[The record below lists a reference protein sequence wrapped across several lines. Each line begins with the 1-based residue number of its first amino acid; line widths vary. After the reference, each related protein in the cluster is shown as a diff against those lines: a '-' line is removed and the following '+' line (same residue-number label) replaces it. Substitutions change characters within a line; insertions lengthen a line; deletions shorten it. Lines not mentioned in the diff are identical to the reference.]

1 MNGLL
6 DRVGANGWLRRFV
19 EHNGLILLLIVA
31 AAAMRLL
38 PHPANIAPIGALAL
52 FSGAYLQRR
61 FFYLVPLAALFLGDL
76 HLGLYHAGTM
86 AAVYL
91 GFLASTF
98 VGRGLLHGGDVGRRR
113 DTGPR
118 ITVAVGAGALVFWLI
133 SNLGVW
139 LFFRPLT
146 PAGLAQCYLD
156 ALPFLGRSLLGDALY
171 AAGLFGAYRL
181 ARRLVAGR
189 AAWGAAT

>member
-1 MNGLL
+1 MNGVWS
-6 DRVGANGWLRRFV
+6 RIGANGWLRRFV
-19 EHNGLILLLIVA
+19 ENNGLILLLIVVA
-31 AAAMRLL
+31 AALRLL

-52 FSGAYLQRR
+52 FSGAYLEQRL
-61 FFYLVPLAALFLGDL
+61 FYLVPLAALFLGDL

-98 VGRGLLHGGDVGRRR
+98 VGRGLLRGGDVGCRR
-113 DTGPR
+113 DTATR
-118 ITVAVGAGALVFWLI
+118 ITVAVGSGALVFWLL

-146 PAGLAQCYLD
+146 PAGFAQCYVD

-171 AAGLFGAYRL
+171 AAGLFGAYKL
-181 ARRLVAGR
+181 ARRLTARLAWKAAG
-189 AAWGAAT
+189 

>member
-1 MNGLL
+1 MNGALSTA
-6 DRVGANGWLRRFV
+6 GANGWLRRFV

-31 AAAMRLL
+31 VAAMRLL

-61 FFYLVPLAALFLGDL
+61 FFYVVPLAALFLGDL

-113 DTGPR
+113 DTAAR
-118 ITVAVGAGALVFWLI
+118 IAVAVGSGALAFWLI

-146 PAGLAQCYLD
+146 LAGFAQCYLD
-156 ALPFLGRSLLGDALY
+156 ALPFLGHSLLGDALY
-171 AAGLFGAYRL
+171 AAGLFGAYKL
-181 ARRLVAGR
+181 ARRLATPSAVAV
-189 AAWGAAT
+189 